1 MSLNSFT
8 KFLIVVGMFP
18 LIAYAVTDIIPSKE
32 LNTTLKAKLTDNNA
46 NKSSMQP
53 ILPKADENSTKNF
66 NNVSL
71 KAPEKEKVIQ
81 ADQTCYSV
89 QIQSI
94 TQAQSSNVLPSL
106 SYPSSCKLMSF
117 GNDYIVRCGCFET
130 FKKSQASL
138 KELKKLY
145 SEAYITKTYKYKFDE
160 TPLVSVDSNK
170 TNVSQTSIVSDQN
183 VLAPLTNGNDM
194 NVTDLNITVKEKLND
209 SNITKKISMQPIV
222 PVIDLNT
229 TLKAKLTDN
238 NDTNKSQMLP
248 EADENSTKNFNN
260 VSLKEAVQVA
270 IESNF
275 RIKQAKEK
283 IKQANSMVREAL
295 AGFLPQVTLSADG
308 LRQKYNGFDIQDYS
322 QAEYSATLSYNLY
335 SSGKDLA
342 QYNKNKL
349 VRKEQEE
356 KYKGTVQEEVNKVVD
371 AYCSVVFGKLS
382 VEVNKRNYNK
392 LVEIYD
398 IVKKKREMGAAT
410 KGDESSIA
418 ASVSNAKTALTNTES
433 AYNNAKDYYEFLT
446 DKKID
451 QLYPNQNGFDIKV
464 ESFDTI
470 FNDIKANN
478 TDLNILRTQIQEKQK
493 DIKINAAKDLPTV
506 DLTLFDARRYRK
518 GFTTSGATSDGS
530 NTDMSA
536 QLTLTYNL
544 YSGGR
549 TEAQVARV
557 MSEVTDSVYDL
568 EYTTKSTKWDSQKL
582 YNSVLT
588 NTRTLDT
595 LTSEIVAS
603 KQMTDAYWERFRLA
617 SQDLVTLLQAQRQV
631 NTAELEKLKSEKTR
645 IVDYFNL
652 LTKQGKLLGYFGL

>member
-1 MSLNSFT
+1 
-8 KFLIVVGMFP
+8 MFP

>member
-89 QIQSI
+89 QIQYI

-183 VLAPLTNGNDM
+183 VSAPLTNGNDM
-194 NVTDLNITVKEKLND
+194 NATNLNTTVKEKLND
-209 SNITKKISMQPIV
+209 SNATKKISMQPIV

-470 FNDIKANN
+470 FKDIKANN